1 MMTEQKLQTVQ
12 QPSLAEINQ
21 KLTRQIENNVNLL
34 ESLNYDLKQKDQMLS
49 DTKYIVNQKD

>member
-12 QPSLAEINQ
+12 QPSLVEINQ